1 MWSVSISLAGHPPAL
16 LRRSHHDE
24 LSEFGQYGTLLG
36 IFADTTFV
44 VETSS
49 LRAGDV
55 LVLHTD
61 GVTEARRGD
70 IFFGEDRLRDM
81 VMKGDGTAQEIAD
94 GLVDHVLDFQE
105 GDPRDD
111 MAVVVLRVP

>member
-1 MWSVSISLAGHPPAL
+1 MTSCPSSGSTARCWESSRTRPSSSRR
-16 LRRSHHDE
+16 RRS
-24 LSEFGQYGTLLG
+24 
-36 IFADTTFV
+36 
-44 VETSS
+44 
-49 LRAGDV
+49 RAGDV